1 MLSALLFVALPLQD
15 AFQWS
20 SVKTSKSKAFMIGG
34 RGWDNND
41 YLGGLSGDDEE
52 REKVQEEYQD
62 FSQRR
67 KAFMERQ
74 QQILNTPQGKAFMEQ
89 QQQQLGKMK
98 PGVESGDF
106 DFEDELANI
115 EPGSGGGSRMAQMMA
130 QAKRMQRLQQPGQ
143 QGGMMGFEQKFAI
156 PLDEDEDEKEEQ

>member
-1 MLSALLFVALPLQD
+1 MAKAVLDNRLVDLPFAVPFYKWLI
-15 AFQWS
+15 
-20 SVKTSKSKAFMIGG
+20 KKP
-34 RGWDNND
+34 
-41 YLGGLSGDDEE
+41 
-52 REKVQEEYQD
+52 
-62 FSQRR
+62 FSN
-67 KAFMERQ
+67 AGV
-74 QQILNTPQGKAFMEQ
+74 LEQ